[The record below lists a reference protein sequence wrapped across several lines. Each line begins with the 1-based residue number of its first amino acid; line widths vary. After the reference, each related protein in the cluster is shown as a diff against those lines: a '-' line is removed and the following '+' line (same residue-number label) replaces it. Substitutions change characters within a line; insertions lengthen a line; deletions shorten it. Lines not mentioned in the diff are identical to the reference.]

1 MTLDAEATTGTR
13 RPGPAGRPHRRWV
26 WRGLAALAVLVLLAV
41 LAAGWVAWTASSK
54 LLLLPRQPVTDT
66 PADRGLAYREVQFAS
81 RDGTVLRGW
90 FLPARGA
97 GPAPVLVLSHGR
109 GQSREEFRDKL
120 PVFARHGFA
129 LLAFDYRAS
138 GRSDGRYNTAG
149 YKETWDLLAA
159 VGFARH
165 QPGVDPARL
174 AVVGNSQGAA
184 VAVLAAAADP
194 GIRAVVEDSGFAS
207 LRNVI
212 AYNFRQEAGLPPFPL
227 APLTI
232 LLAQARAG
240 ARVDEVDPADAIT
253 RIAPRPV
260 LVVHGLRDTKVRP
273 DQGRELYA
281 HAGSPK
287 QAWFVPGAGHV
298 GAFEVD
304 PRGYERRV
312 VGFLEQALAARAAA

>member
-13 RPGPAGRPHRRWV
+13 RPGPSGRPHRRWV
-26 WRGLAALAVLVLLAV
+26 RRGLAALAVLVLLVV

-159 VGFARH
+159 
-165 QPGVDPARL
+165 
-174 AVVGNSQGAA
+174 
-184 VAVLAAAADP
+184 AADP

-240 ARVDEVDPADAIT
+240 ARVDEVEPADAIA
-253 RIAPRPV
+253 RVAPRPV

-312 VGFLEQALAARAAA
+312 VGFLEQALAARAA